1 MYPTSGE
8 IKSHNVDNVYVIY
21 YFIEKYI
28 KSRESIITYSIMV
41 FGMRMEC
48 AKCNCT
54 R

>member
-28 KSRESIITYSIMV
+28 KSRESIVTYSNNGIWNEN
-41 FGMRMEC
+41 GMC
-48 AKCNCT
+48 
-54 R
+54 